1 MNKSNLYCNE
11 ISRILN
17 NYKGYLNQQAKAS
30 LLDNH
35 KSAEYLFKQLLNL
48 IYNWELKHTEERYS
62 TNTSGIDLFSS
73 NDNGYSVQIT
83 AQNTAH
89 DKKVTDTIADYKLK
103 WKDKYRNLKILFIQ
117 TDADTLRKKH
127 NTTDNLIEVISFK
140 ELLIEIGKFD
150 DITRVK
156 KVLDLLRQELGTEL
170 GIERPL
176 KGIKPFDEKKKGN
189 IIEPLSNFKAF
200 KNGLLFYTPY
210 EEKLIKD
217 LSQLFYS
224 NDKKALIEGPPC
236 SGKTSLLFG
245 LNSELDKKLIKA
257 FYIDLEEW
265 NSAYVNELLYFA
277 KIDSLLIIDNAH
289 IDRYELAKN
298 IYQIC
303 DDYKINLLF
312 ISRDNNTQKLLH
324 SSLNN
329 YHFDIKESFTLAFSK
344 DEQTVERI
352 KGIIKNRVEYLKSVK
367 PEKLWEIGNLHQV
380 IKNTELNL
388 LKTSILLLYW
398 ESSYPD
404 HQLQDVLDKQCY
416 EEFYNAHIHK
426 KMDYQIV
433 FKYAS
438 VYKFDCPFKLVN
450 LTEPI
455 QQQIDNGIFI
465 DTRKYFFYIFQHT
478 EYAHLLS
485 DAIRH
490 EKNILIENEV
500 GQILDYIINIK
511 PENIHI
517 LIEGVL
523 AKKKLQHL
531 DLILSNNNSSDF
543 IFSHYSNRKDVV
555 DIKLVLYALNEIKN
569 ELNNETAKS
578 FVEKLINLLEDF
590 NLFIFEKSSEE
601 VVNKVNEVADYF
613 KIEKRPS
620 LKRETADNRLK
631 AKNFFELSELIT
643 KNIQNKSFITKIA
656 SSFKYSEWKSKFEQY
671 KGNYSK
677 KIEGIVNLSKSPITR
692 QLSFDLYELLDVER
706 IYKNL
711 EDSSIDI
718 FGKAINNLSSF
729 YFLDGKKKPKE
740 LLELFRKNKK
750 FNYQSKH
757 GLSKYSI
764 GLSHINQIDNAL
776 IQEQFPGKETIMS
789 LFKGASANDLAQR
802 IPLFIKCFPS
812 HNDFFIFIIQEKLF
826 DANFYNQKNNNLQG
840 YTQLAHIIK
849 KLKFPISKER
859 QIVLNQKIANN
870 IKSESTLT
878 EITQAISILKGKNNI
893 KQIQE
898 YISPERISFELVNEQ
913 IKFTDLEIILTQN
926 TAEKIAVGIY
936 TKLDI
941 KAVRMSILRNDT
953 SFEQST
959 KVLMQLS
966 NREYNYDKNK
976 SYSKRI
982 LNELFTQD
990 KDEFIK
996 KINSSNVYDLL
1007 SGYCRLY
1014 KIDGKLTENSLF
1026 ELIKVKSKYNHKE
1039 STLST
1044 ASQSYRT
1051 LANLGSPAY
1060 KELSNDFI
1068 QNSYESLITNSKGID
1083 IGQISDGLHELTF
1096 EHSQFAER
1104 LLTDLLPL
1112 IKIKVTIEKSRADFT
1127 SRVIP
1132 QLVYAAGKNINLINE
1147 INKLK

>member
-1 MNKSNLYCNE
+1 MNKSNQYCDE

-62 TNTSGIDLFSS
+62 TNTSGIDLFSIKDS
-73 NDNGYSVQIT
+73 GYSVQIT

-89 DKKVTDTIADYKLK
+89 DKKVTDTIADYDKN
-103 WKDKYRNLKILFIQ
+103 WKNKYKKLKILFIQ
-117 TDADTLRKKH
+117 TEA
-127 NTTDNLIEVISFK
+127 DNLKKFNTADKLIEILSFK
-140 ELLIEIGKFD
+140 ELLIEIRKFD
-150 DITRVK
+150 DLFRVK
-156 KVLDLLRQELGTEL
+156 KVLDFLRQELGTEL
-170 GIERPL
+170 GIERLL
-176 KGIKPFDEKKKGN
+176 KGFKPFEEKKKGN
-189 IIEPLSNFKAF
+189 TIEPLSNVEAF
-200 KNGLLFYTPY
+200 KNGLLYYTPH
-210 EEKLIKD
+210 EEKLIND

-265 NSAYVNELLYFA
+265 NTAYENELLYFA

-289 IDRYELAKN
+289 LDRYELAKR
-298 IYQIC
+298 IYHIC
-303 DDYKINLLF
+303 DEHKINSLF
-312 ISRDNNTQKLLH
+312 ISRDNNTQKLLR

-329 YHFDIKESFTLAFSK
+329 YRFDIKESFTLAFSK
-344 DEQTVERI
+344 NEQTIERI
-352 KGIIKNRVEYLKSVK
+352 NGIIKNRVEYLKRVK
-367 PEKLWEIGNLHQV
+367 PEKPWEIGNLQQV

-388 LKTSILLLYW
+388 LKTSILLIYW

-404 HQLQDVLDKQCY
+404 RQLQDVLDKQCY

-455 QQQIDNGIFI
+455 QQQIDNGVFI
-465 DTRKYFFYIFQHT
+465 ETRKQDFFYIFPHT

-490 EKNILIENEV
+490 EKNILIESEV
-500 GQILDYIINIK
+500 GQILDYIINAK

-517 LIEGVL
+517 LVEGVL

-543 IFSHYSNRKDVV
+543 IFSHYSNRKDVI
-555 DIKLVLYALNEIKN
+555 DIKLILYSLNEIKN
-569 ELNNETAKS
+569 ELNNETAIS
-578 FVEKLINLLEDF
+578 FVEKLINLLEGF

-613 KIEKRPS
+613 KIEKRAS
-620 LKRETADNRLK
+620 FKRTTVENRFRT
-631 AKNFFELSELIT
+631 KNFFELSELIT
-643 KNIQNKSFITKIA
+643 KNIQNKPFITKIA
-656 SSFKYSEWKSKFEQY
+656 SSFKYSEWKAKFEQY
-671 KGNYSK
+671 NGNYSK
-677 KIEGIVNLSKSPITR
+677 KIEGVVNLSKSPITR

-711 EDSSIDI
+711 EDLSIDI

-750 FNYQSKH
+750 FNSQAKH

-764 GLSHINQIDNAL
+764 GLSHINQVDNKF
-776 IQEQFPGKETIMS
+776 IQEQFPGEETIIN
-789 LFKGASANDLAQR
+789 LFEGASANDLAQR

-812 HNDFFIFIIQEKLF
+812 HNDFFISIIEQKLL
-826 DANFYNQKNNNLQG
+826 DTNFYNQTNNNLQG

-849 KLKFPISKER
+849 KLKFPISNEK
-859 QIVLNQKIANN
+859 QIVLKEKISEN
-870 IKSESTLT
+870 IKLESTLT
-878 EITQAISILKGKNNI
+878 EITQAISVLKEKKNV
-893 KQIQE
+893 KLIQQF
-898 YISPERISFELVNEQ
+898 ISPERISFELVNEQ
-913 IKFTDLEIILTQN
+913 IKFTDLETILTQN
-926 TAEKIAVGIY
+926 TAEKTTVDIY
-936 TKLDI
+936 TKLDT
-941 KAVRMSILRNDT
+941 KAVRMSVLRNDT

-976 SYSKRI
+976 SYSKKI
-982 LNELFTQD
+982 LSELFAHD
-990 KDEFIK
+990 KDDFIK

-1014 KIDGKLTENSLF
+1014 KIDSSLTENNLF
-1026 ELIKVKSKYNHKE
+1026 ELIKVKSKQNHKE

-1044 ASQSYRT
+1044 ASQSYRNF
-1051 LANLGSPAY
+1051 ANLGSPAY
-1060 KELSNDFI
+1060 KELSNKFI
-1068 QNSYESLITNSKGID
+1068 QNSYESLVTNSKGID
-1083 IGQISDGLHELTF
+1083 IGQISDGLNELTF

-1104 LLTDLLPL
+1104 LLAELLPL
-1112 IKIKVTIEKSRADFT
+1112 IKTKAPIEKSRADFA
-1127 SRVIP
+1127 SRIIP
-1132 QLVYAAGKNINLINE
+1132 QLIYAAGKNTYLINE